1 MEDVDVKAA
10 PISNRKFSK
19 SDITDEKTTLL
30 DERTFLRLRGQCR

>member
-19 SDITDEKTTLL
+19 CYVTAEEDNLAGRAYILETL
-30 DERTFLRLRGQCR
+30 